1 MREVPDIFEILY
13 SKEMGFTVF
22 RIVRDKINGVH
33 YIVVGNSHGGIS
45 MTPQLDSEGKIICT
59 K

>member
-1 MREVPDIFEILY
+1 MREVPDIFETLY
-13 SKEMGFTVF
+13 GKEMGFAVL

-33 YIVVGNSHGGIS
+33 YIVVSNSHGGIS
-45 MTPQLDSEGKIICT
+45 ITPQLDSEGKIICT